1 MKYFFHL
8 PGFLLF
14 TLLSASQPCLSQDT
28 CIITTKYGENFK
40 AGRFAKVNGIRMYY
54 ETYGELS
61 KQPLLLIHGNGG
73 SIYAGRCQIEYFRD
87 KYYIIVAD
95 SRFHG
100 KTENGS
106 ETLTYDIMAK
116 DYDTLLDFLKID
128 SAFIIGQSDGGI
140 IGLLL
145 AINYPDKVKKLATIA
160 PNLQPD
166 TTAVPEWFIVY
177 VRNELNKVEKK
188 INQGDTSEDLIRQ
201 RAQLNL
207 MDKYPDININELA
220 KIKAQVLVMSSDG
233 DIIKPEH
240 IVKIYQNISKA
251 QLFIMPG
258 ATHFMLREEYSLF
271 NQIVEHFLG
280 TPFKRPTTRELL

>member
-1 MKYFFHL
+1 MKYFFTL
-8 PGFLLF
+8 PGSFLIILF
-14 TLLSASQPCLSQDT
+14 YASQPCLSQKT
-28 CIITTKYGENFK
+28 CLISTKYGENSG
-40 AGRFAKVNGIRMYY
+40 AGKFANVNGIRMYY
-54 ETYGELS
+54 ETYGDLF

-73 SIYAGRCQIEYFRD
+73 SIDAGRCQIEYFRD
-87 KYYIIVAD
+87 KYYLIVVD

-116 DYDTLLDFLKID
+116 DYDSLLDFLKID
-128 SAFIIGQSDGGI
+128 SVFVIGQSDGGI

-166 TTAVPEWFIVY
+166 TTAVQEWFTVY
-177 VRNELNKVEKK
+177 VRNELKKVEKK

-207 MDKYPDININELA
+207 MDKYPDININQLA

-233 DIIKPEH
+233 DIVKPEH
-240 IVKIYQNISKA
+240 IVKIYQHITKA

-271 NQIVEHFLG
+271 NQIVERFLS
-280 TPFKRPTTRELL
+280 TPFTRPMTRDLL